1 MRNFKQHF
9 LSLGFGLLIA
19 LATLLSHLG
28 PGPVI
33 VKADSS
39 VAWNFSDS
47 SFKDLGQLKSEK
59 KVDGLTL
66 LANEESSLSIKAEE
80 ANVSESNY
88 TSALQLNATGSKDKA
103 SLKFSVSD
111 NDVIKVVLKSTS
123 QTNEGH
129 LVLAD
134 SQGQD
139 LTNLTAG
146 VQASEVTYTYSGEA
160 GELYLYAKDADL
172 DLFSIQVES
181 TSSDDAVSESQSS
194 DVTSNSS
201 ETTEVD
207 LSQTESA
214 DESLISSSLAAS
226 NGVIISTYNDLRS
239 AISKVEKAG
248 GGKVYVKGNKIACDG
263 QIALS
268 KANANVQIIGVQ
280 NADGSY
286 PELDFSNFM
295 AKYIG
300 KASSD
305 AAAGVR
311 ISGSNYT
318 LQNLI
323 IEHAP
328 DNGIQI
334 KGKSAG
340 NNKVSNCIVR
350 YNNDAGLQVTA
361 GAYRNTIE
369 AVYSYRNCDVYTH
382 GGNADGFAPKVGAG
396 SGNTFTYCY
405 AWDNS
410 DDGWDSFDKAGDVTP
425 DITYTNCAVWNNG
438 NSDVFTGKYDF
449 DHKKA
454 LDENLHLVQLIKAKD
469 GSFASNYA
477 KGKFALPTGNFIKTD
492 AGTISLSAWTGNS
505 FDGNPN
511 SFKLGSVNSKS
522 SVTRKLS
529 YCLAFDEA
537 KKGFDNNNSSVTAY
551 LDHCVA
557 FDNGYNYY
565 IQPLT
570 IKAWSAVQGFAGKS
584 GDKLPSG
591 RSVTTPSSGSQ
602 SAIRKS
608 VENTKNAIIAN
619 CQANKIPGKIGF
631 NIY

>member
-1 MRNFKQHF
+1 MQ
-9 LSLGFGLLIA
+9 LI
-19 LATLLSHLG
+19 
-28 PGPVI
+28 
-33 VKADSS
+33 
-39 VAWNFSDS
+39 
-47 SFKDLGQLKSEK
+47 
-59 KVDGLTL
+59 
-66 LANEESSLSIKAEE
+66 
-80 ANVSESNY
+80 
-88 TSALQLNATGSKDKA
+88 ATGSKDKA
-103 SLKFSVSD
+103 SLKFLVSD

-226 NGVIISTYNDLRS
+226 NGVTVSTYNDLRS

-248 GGKVYVKGNKIACDG
+248 GGKVYVKGNKIACDW

-286 PELDFSNFM
+286 PELNLSDFM

-361 GAYRNTIE
+361 DAYRNTIE
-369 AVYSYRNCDVYTH
+369 AVYSYRNCDVYTR
-382 GGNADGFAPKVGAG
+382 GGNADGFAPKLGAG

-469 GSFASNYA
+469 GSFASN
-477 KGKFALPTGNFIKTD
+477 
-492 AGTISLSAWTGNS
+492 
-505 FDGNPN
+505 
-511 SFKLGSVNSKS
+511 
-522 SVTRKLS
+522 
-529 YCLAFDEA
+529 
-537 KKGFDNNNSSVTAY
+537 
-551 LDHCVA
+551 
-557 FDNGYNYY
+557 
-565 IQPLT
+565 
-570 IKAWSAVQGFAGKS
+570 
-584 GDKLPSG
+584 
-591 RSVTTPSSGSQ
+591 
-602 SAIRKS
+602 
-608 VENTKNAIIAN
+608 
-619 CQANKIPGKIGF
+619 
-631 NIY
+631 

>member
-1 MRNFKQHF
+1 MF
-9 LSLGFGLLIA
+9 
-19 LATLLSHLG
+19 
-28 PGPVI
+28 
-33 VKADSS
+33 
-39 VAWNFSDS
+39 
-47 SFKDLGQLKSEK
+47 
-59 KVDGLTL
+59 
-66 LANEESSLSIKAEE
+66 IKAEE

-88 TSALQLNATGSKDKA
+88 TSALQLIATGSKDKA
-103 SLKFSVSD
+103 SLKFLVSD

-226 NGVIISTYNDLRS
+226 NGVTVSTYNDLRS

-248 GGKVYVKGNKIACDG
+248 GGKVYVKGNKIACDW

-286 PELDFSNFM
+286 PELNLSDFM

-369 AVYSYRNCDVYTH
+369 AVYSYRNCDVYTR
-382 GGNADGFAPKVGAG
+382 GGNADGFAPKLGAG

-469 GSFASNYA
+469 GSFASN
-477 KGKFALPTGNFIKTD
+477 
-492 AGTISLSAWTGNS
+492 
-505 FDGNPN
+505 
-511 SFKLGSVNSKS
+511 
-522 SVTRKLS
+522 
-529 YCLAFDEA
+529 
-537 KKGFDNNNSSVTAY
+537 
-551 LDHCVA
+551 
-557 FDNGYNYY
+557 
-565 IQPLT
+565 
-570 IKAWSAVQGFAGKS
+570 
-584 GDKLPSG
+584 
-591 RSVTTPSSGSQ
+591 
-602 SAIRKS
+602 
-608 VENTKNAIIAN
+608 
-619 CQANKIPGKIGF
+619 
-631 NIY
+631 

>member
-1 MRNFKQHF
+1 MRNLEQHPLILVFSLF
-9 LSLGFGLLIA
+9 LA
-19 LATLLSHLG
+19 LSALLSNL
-28 PGPVI
+28 GPVI

-47 SFKDLGQLKSEK
+47 QFKDLGQISSEKTIDGLSFLAANEASMAVKSE
-59 KVDGLTL
+59 T
-66 LANEESSLSIKAEE
+66 ANLSGTGY
-80 ANVSESNY
+80 S
-88 TSALQLNATGSKDKA
+88 SALQLNAEGNQENG

-111 NDVIKVVLKSTS
+111 KDVITVILKSDSETEES
-123 QTNEGH
+123 H
-129 LVLAD
+129 LVLANA
-134 SQGQD
+134 QGQE
-139 LTNLTAG
+139 LTTLTAG
-146 VQASEVTYTYSGEA
+146 TAVSEESYAYSGEA
-160 GELYLYAKDADL
+160 CELYLYAKGNSL

-181 TSSDDAVSESQSS
+181 ASNDEVTESQETEKISSSSD
-194 DVTSNSS
+194 
-201 ETTEVD
+201 TTEVD
-207 LSQTESA
+207 LSNTESS

-226 NGVIISTYNDLRS
+226 NAVTVSTYNDLRS
-239 AISKVEKAG
+239 AISKAEKAG
-248 GGKVYVKGNKIACDG
+248 GGKIYVKGTKIACDG

-268 KANANVQIIGVQ
+268 KTNANVQIIGVQ

-295 AKYIG
+295 AKYVG

-305 AAAGVR
+305 AAVGVR

-318 LQNLI
+318 VQNVI

-334 KGKSAG
+334 KGKTAG
-340 NNKVSNCIVR
+340 NNRISNCIVR

-361 GAYRNTIE
+361 GAYQNTIE
-369 AVYSYRNCDVYTH
+369 AVYSYRNCDVYTR
-382 GGNADGFAPKVGAG
+382 GGNADGFAPKLGAG
-396 SGNTFTYCY
+396 RGNTFTYCY

-438 NSDVFTGKYDF
+438 NPDVFTGKYDF
-449 DHKKA
+449 DHKNA
-454 LDENLHLVQLIKAKD
+454 LDENLHLVQLIKAQD
-469 GSFASNYA
+469 ASFASNYA
-477 KGKFALPTGNFIKTD
+477 KGKFALPSGNFIKTD

-511 SFKLGSVNSKS
+511 GFKLGSVNSKS

-537 KKGFDNNNSSVTAY
+537 KKGFDNNNSSVTGY
-551 LDHCVA
+551 FDHCVA

-565 IQPLT
+565 IQPLS
-570 IKAWSAVQGFAGKS
+570 IKGWTAVQGFSGKS
-584 GDKLPSG
+584 GDKLPAG
-591 RSVTTPSSGSQ
+591 RSVSTPSSSSQ
-602 SAIRKS
+602 SSIRNA
-608 VENTKNAIIAN
+608 VNNTRNNIISN
-619 CQANKIPGKIGF
+619 CKANKIPGKVTF

>member
-1 MRNFKQHF
+1 MF
-9 LSLGFGLLIA
+9 
-19 LATLLSHLG
+19 
-28 PGPVI
+28 
-33 VKADSS
+33 
-39 VAWNFSDS
+39 
-47 SFKDLGQLKSEK
+47 
-59 KVDGLTL
+59 
-66 LANEESSLSIKAEE
+66 IKAEE

-88 TSALQLNATGSKDKA
+88 TSALQLIATGSKDKA
-103 SLKFSVSD
+103 SLKFLVSD

-226 NGVIISTYNDLRS
+226 NGVTVSTYNDLRS

-248 GGKVYVKGNKIACDG
+248 GGKVYVKGNKIACDW

-350 YNNDAGLQVTA
+350 YNNDAGLQVTV

-369 AVYSYRNCDVYTH
+369 AVYSYRNCDVYTR
-382 GGNADGFAPKVGAG
+382 GGNADILASKLGAG

-438 NSDVFTGKYDF
+438 NPDVFTGKYDF

-469 GSFASNYA
+469 GSFTSN
-477 KGKFALPTGNFIKTD
+477 
-492 AGTISLSAWTGNS
+492 
-505 FDGNPN
+505 
-511 SFKLGSVNSKS
+511 
-522 SVTRKLS
+522 
-529 YCLAFDEA
+529 
-537 KKGFDNNNSSVTAY
+537 
-551 LDHCVA
+551 
-557 FDNGYNYY
+557 
-565 IQPLT
+565 
-570 IKAWSAVQGFAGKS
+570 
-584 GDKLPSG
+584 
-591 RSVTTPSSGSQ
+591 
-602 SAIRKS
+602 
-608 VENTKNAIIAN
+608 
-619 CQANKIPGKIGF
+619 
-631 NIY
+631 

>member
-1 MRNFKQHF
+1 MKF
-9 LSLGFGLLIA
+9 L
-19 LATLLSHLG
+19 
-28 PGPVI
+28 
-33 VKADSS
+33 
-39 VAWNFSDS
+39 
-47 SFKDLGQLKSEK
+47 
-59 KVDGLTL
+59 
-66 LANEESSLSIKAEE
+66 
-80 ANVSESNY
+80 
-88 TSALQLNATGSKDKA
+88 
-103 SLKFSVSD
+103 VSD

-226 NGVIISTYNDLRS
+226 NGVTVSTYNDLRS

-248 GGKVYVKGNKIACDG
+248 GGKVYVKGNKIACDW

-286 PELDFSNFM
+286 PELDFLNFM

-340 NNKVSNCIVR
+340 NNKVSNCIVK

-369 AVYSYRNCDVYTH
+369 AVYSYRNCDVYTR
-382 GGNADGFAPKVGAG
+382 GGNADGFAPKLGAG

-469 GSFASNYA
+469 GSFASN
-477 KGKFALPTGNFIKTD
+477 
-492 AGTISLSAWTGNS
+492 
-505 FDGNPN
+505 
-511 SFKLGSVNSKS
+511 
-522 SVTRKLS
+522 
-529 YCLAFDEA
+529 
-537 KKGFDNNNSSVTAY
+537 
-551 LDHCVA
+551 
-557 FDNGYNYY
+557 
-565 IQPLT
+565 
-570 IKAWSAVQGFAGKS
+570 
-584 GDKLPSG
+584 
-591 RSVTTPSSGSQ
+591 
-602 SAIRKS
+602 
-608 VENTKNAIIAN
+608 
-619 CQANKIPGKIGF
+619 
-631 NIY
+631 